1 MSYDIYN
8 VANVVRMID
17 TTLRTLFVATFVA
30 TKQLP
35 TPHTGTI
42 NDSQGHTGH
51 PDDLIEQTRKTIRV
65 RHRITSTLRPRDQD
79 QCTGITAT
87 DHTCAYHHK
96 HGICTSNTPYY
107 DARMPK
113 INLHSNS
120 RSMLNRFV
128 IVLDHCFPVIAEG
141 RHVLAA

>member
-8 VANVVRMID
+8 VANVVRMIY

-35 TPHTGTI
+35 TLHTGTI

-51 PDDLIEQTRKTIRV
+51 PDDLVEQTRKTIRV

-87 DHTCAYHHK
+87 NHTCVYHDK
-96 HGICTSNTPYY
+96 YGICTSNTPLL
-107 DARMPK
+107 RC
-113 INLHSNS
+113 SNAKDQLTLQFPVV
-120 RSMLNRFV
+120 LNRFV